1 MRDFSKII
9 LWIGLAVLL
18 AGIGY
23 RGYQMLSGKDVDV
36 EVQETSAMFESVED
50 IPEVSEEVNSQAQVA
65 AGEYRYMEKFSGE
78 GDPNFDLENAAEWFY
93 LSKHEDFE
101 DSAVRNLAAEYINK
115 GYEITDARIIM
126 DKTGAGVGFG
136 DYGFVN
142 GFEVADPNG
151 DVGAVCA
158 MVYKATR
165 EEFDL
170 FAEEFFDGESYEEK
184 SDGDMVVLES
194 GSFTL
199 TYRPD
204 DEILIYDID
213 LSAGSVG

>member
-23 RGYQMLSGKDVDV
+23 KGYQMFISKDADV
-36 EVQETSAMFESVED
+36 EIQETDTMFESVEE
-50 IPEVSEEVNSQAQVA
+50 IPDVAEEVNSQETVA
-65 AGEYRYMEKFSGE
+65 EEEYKYMEKFPE
-78 GDPNFDLENAAEWFY
+78 AGDPDFDLERADEWFY
-93 LSKHEDFE
+93 SSKPEDFE
-101 DSAVRNLAAEYINK
+101 DDVIRNLAAEYINK
-115 GYEITDARIIM
+115 GYGITDARIIM
-126 DKTGAGVGFG
+126 DKMGAGVGFG

-142 GFEVADPNG
+142 GFEVADPK
-151 DVGAVCA
+151 DDFGATCA

-170 FAEEFFDGESYEEK
+170 FAEEFFDGEEYEEK
-184 SDGDMVVLES
+184 SDGNATVLKS
-194 GSFTL
+194 GSYTL

-204 DEILIYDID
+204 DELFIYDID